1 MRSLLL
7 LLLTFFSQALVAQV
21 YQSRNFLSDDFHTLS
36 YRLQDSALLIGTETG
51 VLCMTKTD
59 TFQLAGQ
66 KAVMHK
72 EGKEAYTL
80 ETKANQSI
88 LRRYD
93 AQFKLLDSLLIAGKV
108 VDLCYG
114 KGKELF
120 VLQSTNTADQDD
132 LAEVLRVKK
141 GKLKNRFFCGMPE
154 GNVTTI
160 AYESKRKY
168 LLIGGASN
176 GAILT
181 RKGGPRYG
189 FSSPHWCY
197 TQSFRHG
204 LFAVYHRYSDASV
217 IEVFKTPGKT
227 AFTLK
232 HELDTTYR
240 IGNSPEESHLAVFSS
255 FDFSPQT
262 DYMLA
267 LDHSNALTVFQPS
280 GQPIEQI
287 CRNEACVF
295 AFFLHD
301 EVIAWYHKNKKKL
314 IIVQP
319 KKIE

>member
-1 MRSLLL
+1 MRPIFLFFFA
-7 LLLTFFSQALVAQV
+7 FFSQLLPAQV
-21 YQSRNFLSDDFHTLS
+21 YQSRNFLSEEFYTLS
-36 YRLQDSALLIGTETG
+36 YRLQDSALLIGTKSG

-66 KAVMHK
+66 KAVMHPD
-72 EGKEAYTL
+72 GKEIYTL
-80 ETKANQSI
+80 ETNTDKSI
-88 LRRYD
+88 LRRFD
-93 AQFKLLDSLLIAGKV
+93 AEFKLLDSLPVAGKA

-120 VLQSTNTADQDD
+120 VLQSTNTQDQDD
-132 LAEVLRVKK
+132 LAEVYRIKK
-141 GKLKNRFFCGMPE
+141 GKLKTHFYCGMPE

-160 AYESKRKY
+160 AYEPKRKY

-176 GAILT
+176 GAILS
-181 RKGGPRYG
+181 RKGRPRYG
-189 FSSPHWCY
+189 FASPHWCY

-217 IEVFKTPGKT
+217 IEVFRTPGRT
-227 AFTLK
+227 AFALK

-301 EVIAWYHKNKKKL
+301 EVVAWYHKDKKKL

-319 KKIE
+319 K